1 MTLSHDEAI
10 ALLAAQSAYSRG
22 QAARAL
28 GDFGVASDLP
38 VIRKALQRES
48 VSYVQYALQ
57 DVIKRLTNKIVPP
70 AEEQEDSTAVPPEV
84 RQQIY
89 GQAVEWVTG
98 FLLHEI
104 ASPFGLAMVTAK
116 REIGADWEGSKTRRH
131 LETIHRIF
139 DAIEMLKNAAGVP
152 RPQEFDL
159 AMLIQEFIE
168 AEAPDSQVTISLL
181 GPKPFVLMGDP
192 GLIRM
197 VISNG
202 IRNAVESV
210 VATGVEPLDH
220 AVVINW
226 GATEVDFWVSV
237 LDRGVGITGPAEA
250 AFEIGRSTKQDHSGF
265 GLAIARQA
273 INTLTGIVNLEPAR
287 NGGAVYTARWK
298 R

>member
-1 MTLSHDEAI
+1 MSHDEAI
-10 ALLAAQSAYSRG
+10 SQLASPSAHARG

-28 GDFGVASDLP
+28 GDVGLGGDLP
-38 VIRKALQRES
+38 AIRKALLRET

-57 DVIKRLTNKIVPP
+57 DTIKRLTNKTGPRP
-70 AEEQEDSTAVPPEV
+70 DEPEEGINVPPEV

-104 ASPFGLAMVTAK
+104 ASPVGLAMVSAK
-116 REIGADWEGSKTRRH
+116 REIGAEWENSRTWRH
-131 LETIHRIF
+131 LETIHRVF
-139 DAIEMLKNAAGVP
+139 DAIEMLKNAAGAP

-159 AMLIQEFIE
+159 ATLLQEIIE
-168 AEAPDSQVTISLL
+168 TEVPDAQPSISRL
-181 GPKPFVLMGDP
+181 GAKPFVLKGDP

-197 VISNG
+197 VVSNG

-210 VATGVEPLDH
+210 SASGVEPAEH

-226 GATEVDFWVSV
+226 GKTDIDYWVSV
-237 LDRGVGITGPAEA
+237 LDRGAGITGPAES
-250 AFEIGRSTKQDHSGF
+250 AFEIGSSTKRNHSGF

-273 INTLTGIVNLEPAR
+273 IDTLTGEVTLEPAR